1 MSGITGGPK
10 VVTDGLVLWLDTAD
24 NQSFRGEPTVNLVN
38 NPIFDGSI
46 GASPTGWG
54 SAGTSSI
61 RRLTQSTLFPNFNAW
76 ECEVTLNNTT
86 ASITR
91 SLPTLTAGQTYTFS
105 IWVEEFNYLGGNFPI
120 ISLFNTTIS
129 SGFRSIGRT
138 GISNE
143 QPTIT
148 TSTIIKNQR
157 IDFTFTV
164 STTTTSAFVRIG
176 PPHTSSGGYLRV
188 SKIQLEQKPYAT
200 PFVNGTRGTTVATG
214 GGWADMSGNSIHG
227 ELVNNPTFDSDNL
240 GSLAFDGVDDYIHIT
255 NNATNFIINNN
266 IQSTS
271 FWIKTTVSIEQTILG
286 GVINIPTNSYNGNI
300 MMAPNGRIGVV
311 YGQSSNTNQK
321 TSTSTINDGT
331 WKFITIVD
339 TDFSG
344 TSNSRLSIYIN
355 GTPESLVINGL
366 TSARISNEVAIGR
379 RVYQDLGLF
388 FNGNISGVQFYNR
401 ALASDEILQN
411 YNATKS
417 RYGL

>member
-1 MSGITGGPK
+1 MSAIGGPNI
-10 VVTDGLVLWLDTAD
+10 VEDGLVVALDAA
-24 NQSFRGEPTVNLVN
+24 NEKSFSGEPTVNLVN

-91 SLPTLTAGQTYTFS
+91 SLPTLTGGQTYTFS

-176 PPHTSSGGYLRV
+176 TPHTSSGGYLRV
-188 SKIQLEQKPYAT
+188 SKIQLEQKPYPT
-200 PFVNGTRGTTVATG
+200 PWVNGTRGTTVATG
-214 GGWADMSGNSIHG
+214 GGWADRSGNSNHG
-227 ELVNNPTFDSDNL
+227 ELVNNPTFKNT
-240 GSLAFDGVDDYIHIT
+240 G
-255 NNATNFIINNN
+255 
-266 IQSTS
+266 
-271 FWIKTTVSIEQTILG
+271 LG
-286 GVINIPTNSYNGNI
+286 GLI
-300 MMAPNGRIGVV
+300 
-311 YGQSSNTNQK
+311 
-321 TSTSTINDGT
+321 
-331 WKFITIVD
+331 
-339 TDFSG
+339 FSG
-344 TSNSRLSIYIN
+344 TNDSITIPFNSSTMDFSQAQTIFMWLRP
-355 GTPESLVINGL
+355 GTGSD
-366 TSARISNEVAIGR
+366 SARRNPYNQAYGGSGTITHEPARTFNYFFGTNGGNAQPYAGRNSGFTVAPNELACITVTRSQPLNLCRWYKNGVPGTFNTAGG
-379 RVYQDLGLF
+379 YTATN
-388 FNGNISGVQFYNR
+388 NGNSPILIANGYTSRFIGDIYYIAVYNR
-401 ALASDEILQN
+401 YMTQEEVLQN
-411 YNATKS
+411 YNATKG
-417 RYGL
+417 RFGL